1 MSAASTTFHTYSID
15 WTKDRLQ
22 WLIDGVVVRTLEYS
36 AAAGGKEYPQSP
48 MQVRIGNWIG
58 GNPSNAQGTINW
70 AGGLSDMSKGPFN
83 MYVESV
89 SITNYS
95 PAAAYQYGD
104 TSGTYQSIK
113 LLSSSNTPTS
123 SSALSSLPS
132 SSKHASSFSTV
143 IRSSSTNAAQPNSSA
158 VSSATAS
165 IPSSSTMSPDGS
177 CGGSNLYTCQIGSCC
192 SQYNFCGSTDEFCGT
207 GCQSAFGSCGSAPIS
222 SSKPIVNGPPAPS
235 STPVP
240 AKPAPAKPVP
250 QPPAPAKQPLNPVVQ
265 KICNSILARLL
276 PMLC

>member
-1 MSAASTTFHTYSID
+1 
-15 WTKDRLQ
+15 
-22 WLIDGVVVRTLEYS
+22 
-36 AAAGGKEYPQSP
+36 

-58 GNPSNAQGTINW
+58 GNPSNAAGTISW

-95 PAAAYQYGD
+95 PAAADQYGD

-123 SSALSSLPS
+123 SAASSSLPS

-143 IRSSSTNAAQPNSSA
+143 IRVSSTSAARPSSAA
-158 VSSATAS
+158 VSSAAVS
-165 IPSSSTMSPDGS
+165 VPSSSTVTPDGS
-177 CGGSNLYTCQIGSCC
+177 CGGSNQFTCQGSFSGNCC
-192 SQYNFCGSTDEFCGT
+192 SQYNFCGSTDAYCGT
-207 GCQSAFGSCGSAPIS
+207 GCQSAFGSCGSAPAS
-222 SSKPIVNGPPAPS
+222 SSKPIGNSQPAPS

-240 AKPAPAKPVP
+240 AKPVA
-250 QPPAPAKQPLNPVVQ
+250 QQPAPAAQPLKTIIQKLCNP
-265 KICNSILARLL
+265 ILARLL